1 MRKLYEIFKVLK
13 VRKRIVSTETIRG
26 NTVDFLWILL
36 IFYPSPENLIT
47 HFAIKVSQIREILFN
62 TVYIHADSSLS
73 TLSIGKIGR
82 ASKLLLEVKFCKS
95 AICDDQ
101 LFCVSAQ
108 LSGEAMAK
116 AR

>member
-1 MRKLYEIFKVLK
+1 
-13 VRKRIVSTETIRG
+13 
-26 NTVDFLWILL
+26 
-36 IFYPSPENLIT
+36 
-47 HFAIKVSQIREILFN
+47 
-62 TVYIHADSSLS
+62 VYIHADSSLS

-116 AR
+116 ARSQWIQSLFKVAFTGVVW

>member
-1 MRKLYEIFKVLK
+1 M
-13 VRKRIVSTETIRG
+13 
-26 NTVDFLWILL
+26 
-36 IFYPSPENLIT
+36 
-47 HFAIKVSQIREILFN
+47 
-62 TVYIHADSSLS
+62 SLS

-82 ASKLLLEVKFCKS
+82 GASKLLLEVKFCKS